1 MKTDRGGIVAA
12 AGADGNRRLPPHG
25 QRNAAPI
32 VRFSFALVIV
42 AACVESCCSEVRK
55 ECDFGVVQSKEA
67 KLPNRSYIGGLF
79 SAHRLADPLQEPF
92 DGGASGA
99 SGASGNGSSPTTG
112 DVGELPVCAT
122 TFVAN
127 GIMIDDRLHR
137 YGVEQVE
144 ALLLA
149 TDQIKQESSNLSWSS
164 PEYFVYD
171 SCGDIQS
178 GLDCV
183 TKQAEELGY
192 FLPSAFATVVG
203 PYYLPPDAVTPSQTR
218 IDRVYNAARGPD
230 QNGSYSGVMSLLDEP
245 HSLIDTSYGD
255 CSRQFSRQVV
265 FMEASCEIQA
275 RAAVDIINRLGWQEV
290 EVVVSEDN
298 CGHESFETFQRT
310 ITEMDLSCVIRPTYH
325 IPPKTTKKR
334 AAANFP
340 GHPAELWERLN
351 SGEDSPTAI
360 VLLSSITYAYDVLHE
375 YKYLYDN
382 AELNSTYSFLVG
394 DCWGSPREA
403 DNLYELMQKV
413 AERAQSLVTL
423 RTVTEGWDKFQN
435 HMTSIRAN
443 SSEIQR
449 NSLLRE
455 YWEEYF
461 KCSIADGTCDENAK
475 LPPIERPILRN
486 YKAPLVIDSVYLAV
500 AYGRS
505 VTFPFDTFMGIFEY
519 GKTSN
524 VTSWTG
530 NRVQLGTF
538 AVRPYS
544 YYRVPVTWSY
554 DVFTWSLL
562 TDDNSTSTPPSSTAT
577 NNSTQT
583 PTTPSSSSNVTTNN
597 GSTPTLSTLA
607 SSSSSSIN
615 ATSPSTQAPTTQSAF
630 GPNATASNAA
640 LSTRAA
646 PSPPS
651 PSPSPP
657 KVLVRYGVW
666 TYSIKNHEMTSSVIV
681 DPKFASSIWTPV
693 KRLSK
698 HDICPTTPP
707 PTTAMETPLPPTT
720 AMETPLPPT
729 TAMETPSPPPQL
741 CAPSDIL
748 VSITVPVLLL
758 IFHMTLVGMS
768 ISNLGFTDL
777 RKKISLIPSLLFV
790 ALTFVSILLSLL
802 ISVDAFSAFECTSNI
817 AVDFVI
823 NFFTVICVAVLFI
836 EVLAHLVNGMLNRI
850 PVKIFLIGL
859 IILIELIVSGVA
871 SFNVNSA
878 QTESMSNDGKS
889 STAANS
895 STPPPFNPADPEGC
909 LDVRSRPIVAFS
921 YWFLIIFVVASV
933 VVLWITHVK
942 GYQSRLKRRSIVDLF
957 IFSIL
962 AVFYLVSVCLV
973 VWAPNCKMQA
983 GFLVVLAAFPAMITL
998 FIGSVMARRKYLEMK
1013 GLPIAI
1019 TGKMMMIIGKENRI
1033 VDTYIQEANCR
1044 GACVNNITSISREE
1058 SLLASSQWT
1067 SGMKT
1072 SQRKSIQS

>member
-1 MKTDRGGIVAA
+1 MKTDRGGIVVAS
-12 AGADGNRRLPPHG
+12 GADSNKRLPLNG

-42 AACVESCCSEVRK
+42 AACVGSCCSQVK
-55 ECDFGVVQSKEA
+55 NDCNFGVVQSKTVPES
-67 KLPNRSYIGGLF
+67 RSYIGGLF
-79 SAHRLADPLQEPF
+79 SAHRLADPLQEPV
-92 DGGASGA
+92 DGGASGGGGG
-99 SGASGNGSSPTTG
+99 GASGGGGGASGSGSSDDVGPTTG

-122 TFVAN
+122 TFVDE
-127 GIMIDDRLHR
+127 GIMIKDRLHR

-149 TDQIKQESSNLSWSS
+149 IDQIKQESSNLPWS
-164 PEYFVYD
+164 PEYLVYD

-183 TKQAEELGY
+183 TKQAEELGRARR
-192 FLPSAFATVVG
+192 SAFATVVG

-218 IDRVYNAARGPD
+218 IDGVYNAAGGPD
-230 QNGSYSGVMSLLDEP
+230 IKGFYSGVMSLLDEP
-245 HSLIDTSYGD
+245 HSLIDTTSEDRPYLL
-255 CSRQFSRQVV
+255 SHQVV

-290 EVVVSEDN
+290 EVVISGDN

-340 GHPAELWERLN
+340 GDAAELWERLN

-360 VLLSSITYAYDVLHE
+360 VLLSSITYAYDVLDE
-375 YKYLYDN
+375 YKSLYDN

-403 DNLYELMQKV
+403 DDLYQLMQDV

-443 SSEIQR
+443 SSEIKR
-449 NSLLRE
+449 NSFLRE

-461 KCSIADGTCDENAK
+461 KCSIADETCDENER
-475 LPPIERPILRN
+475 LPAIERPILRN

-505 VTFPFDTFMGIFEY
+505 DSTNTNRNFQSFKGIFAD
-519 GKTSN
+519 GKITN

-530 NRVQLGTF
+530 NRVQLGEF
-538 AVRPYS
+538 AVRPNS

-554 DVFTWSLL
+554 DVFTWTSLL

-577 NNSTQT
+577 NNSPQT
-583 PTTPSSSSNVTTNN
+583 PTPSSSSNVTTNN
-597 GSTPTLSTLA
+597 GSTPTLA
-607 SSSSSSIN
+607 SSIN
-615 ATSPSTQAPTTQSAF
+615 ATSPSTQAPTTQSASE
-630 GPNATASNAA
+630 PNATASNAA
-640 LSTRAA
+640 ISTQAAPTLATSNMTNNSTPTLLSSNTTATNDSTQSPPPSSPPSSS
-646 PSPPS
+646 PSPPPSSS

-657 KVLVRYGVW
+657 SSPSPPPPKELVRYGVW
-666 TYSIKNHEMTSSVIV
+666 TYTIKNRIMTSSVIP
-681 DPKFASSIWTPV
+681 DPKFASSIRTPV

-698 HDICPTTPP
+698 HDLCPTT
-707 PTTAMETPLPPTT
+707 LPPTT
-720 AMETPLPPT
+720 EIAQSQ
-729 TAMETPSPPPQL
+729 TPSLPPQL

-748 VSITVPVLLL
+748 GSITVPILLM
-758 IFHMTLVGMS
+758 IFHLSLVGMS
-768 ISNLGFTDL
+768 IFNLGFTDL
-777 RKKISLIPSLLFV
+777 RKKISLFPFVLFV
-790 ALTFVSILLSLL
+790 TLTFVSILLSLL

-836 EVLAHLVNGMLNRI
+836 EVLAHLANGMLNRI

-878 QTESMSNDGKS
+878 QTESMSDDGNS

-909 LDVRSRPIVAFS
+909 LDARSRPIVAFS

-957 IFSIL
+957 IVSIL

-998 FIGSVMARRKYLEMK
+998 FIGSVMSRRKYLEMK
-1013 GLPIAI
+1013 GLPITI
-1019 TGKMMMIIGKENRI
+1019 TGKMMMMIGKENRI
-1033 VDTYIQEANCR
+1033 VDTYI
-1044 GACVNNITSISREE
+1044 
-1058 SLLASSQWT
+1058 
-1067 SGMKT
+1067 
-1072 SQRKSIQS
+1072 